1 MKEYNKLVRDLIPQ
15 VIKND
20 GKYCTYYNAE
30 KKDIQ
35 DLLIAKLDEEVAE
48 FKESG
53 KIEELADIIE
63 VCYGIASF
71 LNYSERDLEN
81 AKKDKFIKYGGFYT
95 GVVLQK
101 VDDVPIEEDT
111 IKPEN
116 PEA

>member
-30 KKDIQ
+30 KKDMQ

-53 KIEELADIIE
+53 SIEEIADIIE
-63 VCYGIASF
+63 VCHGIASF
-71 LNYSERDLEN
+71 LNYSERDLAN
-81 AKKDKFIKYGGFYT
+81 AKKDKFIRYGGFYT
-95 GVVLQK
+95 GTVLQK

-111 IKPEN
+111 IEPKN
-116 PEA
+116 PEV

>member
-15 VIKND
+15 IIKND

-30 KKDIQ
+30 KKDMQ

-53 KIEELADIIE
+53 SIEELADIIE
-63 VCYGIASF
+63 VCHGIASF
-71 LNYSERDLEN
+71 LNYSERDLAN
-81 AKKDKFIKYGGFYT
+81 TKKDKFIRYGGFYT

-101 VDDVPIEEDT
+101 VDNVPIKEDT
-111 IKPEN
+111 TEPKN
-116 PEA
+116 PEV

>member
-30 KKDIQ
+30 KKDMQ

-48 FKESG
+48 FKESR

-63 VCYGIASF
+63 VCHGIASF
-71 LNYSERDLEN
+71 LNYSERDLAN
-81 AKKDKFIKYGGFYT
+81 AKKDKFIRYGGFYT

-101 VDDVPIEEDT
+101 VDNVPIEEDAA
-111 IKPEN
+111 KPKN
-116 PEA
+116 PEE

>member
-30 KKDIQ
+30 KKDMQ
-35 DLLIAKLDEEVAE
+35 ELLIAKLDEEVAE

-53 KIEELADIIE
+53 SIEELADIIE
-63 VCYGIASF
+63 VCHGIASF
-71 LNYSERDLEN
+71 LNYSERDLAN
-81 AKKDKFIKYGGFYT
+81 AKKDKFIRHGGFYT

-101 VDDVPIEEDT
+101 VDDVPIEED
-111 IKPEN
+111 IKKSEN
-116 PEA
+116 PEV